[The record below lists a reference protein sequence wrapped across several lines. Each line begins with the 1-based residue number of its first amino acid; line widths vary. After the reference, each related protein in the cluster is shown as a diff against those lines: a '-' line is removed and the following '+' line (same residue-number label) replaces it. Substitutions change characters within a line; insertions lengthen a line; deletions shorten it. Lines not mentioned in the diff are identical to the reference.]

1 MAGPRPFGP
10 PPDVATGPH
19 PGGPGQF
26 SYRGR
31 TFTGVHGAPFAY
43 PPGWEYRRWA
53 VGAALPPIFLTPD
66 YYYPQWAALGLD
78 PPPPGFQWVRYG
90 PDLLLV
96 DVSTGEVAEV
106 VYGVFD
112 DD

>member
-1 MAGPRPFGP
+1 MARRSLIRPAGVP
-10 PPDVATGPH
+10 PL
-19 PGGPGQF
+19 GGR
-26 SYRGR
+26 RGR
-31 TFTGVHGAPFAY
+31 C
-43 PPGWEYRRWA
+43 RWSFST
-53 VGAALPPIFLTPD
+53 LD

-78 PPPPGFQWVRYG
+78 LPPPGFRWVRYG
-90 PDLLLV
+90 PVLLLV